1 MINKFGIATTALAA
15 GMAFGFANA
24 AAAEGMYGS
33 LMGGYSFFQDSTLSG
48 ERDDLNNSTD
58 AIKLDDS
65 FIVGGA
71 IGYSFKEPWRLE
83 GEVTYQK
90 FDVDQIINTAGT
102 FVTGNGDIGVIG
114 FGVNGVYEYRQSGS
128 SLTPY
133 IGVGAGAIY
142 ADANNVQRPGR
153 STLNESAFAP
163 TGQVLLGVDYDLDK
177 SVALT
182 AGYRLQGIGYLDGSN
197 TRSNGSNISG
207 DADFILI
214 HNVTAGLRFKF

>member
-15 GMAFGFANA
+15 GMAFGFANG

-71 IGYSFKEPWRLE
+71 IGYSFKEPWRVE

-90 FDVDQIINTAGT
+90 FDVDQIINTAGV
-102 FVTGNGDIGVIG
+102 FVAGNGDISVIG

-133 IGVGAGAIY
+133 IGVGVGAIY
-142 ADANNVQRPGR
+142 ADANDVQRPGR

-182 AGYRLQGIGYLDGSN
+182 AGYRFQAIGVLDGSQ
-197 TRSNGSNISG
+197 TRTNGTTINGES
-207 DADFILI
+207 DFVFL
-214 HNVTAGLRFKF
+214 HSVTAGIRFKF